1 VGSGKLIIII
11 SSLRMSAA
19 WRPYKIQHFLS
30 TGKESVPKIIINGTI
45 NYFFFNCSQHLGNFK
60 PWQFRVLFDKIASVL
75 FCRIYSQ
82 FRIGNGQPT
91 RKPALCQLYRH
102 TFVPHHLCFRVKAET
117 HVCVECGSDFSQRR
131 VGVTLAEVDLVGD
144 VYLHTATR
152 ICGGLAAS

>member
-19 WRPYKIQHFLS
+19 WRPYKIQHCWER
-30 TGKESVPKIIINGTI
+30 KCAE
-45 NYFFFNCSQHLGNFK
+45 NYNKRHNKLIFSNCSQHLGNFK
-60 PWQFRVLFDKIASVL
+60 PWQFRVLSDKIASVL

-131 VGVTLAEVDLVGD
+131 DRVGVTLAEVDLVGD

-152 ICGGLAAS
+152 TCGGLAAS